1 MKDKKNGYESDRLT
15 GRGEGRQGVDKAPG
29 EETPQNTRQVVRD
42 TQKDKKVDGD
52 PGEENTGSREQQA
65 R

>member
-1 MKDKKNGYESDRLT
+1 MKDKKNGHASDRLT

-29 EETPQNTRQVVRD
+29 EETPQDTRQVVQE

-52 PGEENTGSREQQA
+52 PREENTGSREQQG
-65 R
+65 